1 VVLKW
6 RNKED
11 GSLVRDAIYTA
22 VDIGSDKV
30 TSIMARVGTEG
41 ELKVLGTGVVGSQGI
56 QKGRIENIE
65 EVQQAVRESME
76 EAQRYIGNGTPSGV
90 YASVSGTHLTS
101 LNTKEEV
108 ENPDDVGDIKSK
120 LLGRLIRGSFPDVAP
135 NQEVLHVIP
144 IGYHVDGMT
153 GIRNPVGLHGNL
165 VEVEAHVVM
174 GDSVALKNTV
184 KAIEVTRASVKSLVL
199 HSLASAEAI
208 LTGDEKEM
216 GAVVV
221 DIGGGTTDIVV
232 YRQGQPW
239 YSAVIPV
246 GGSQLTRDLSV
257 ALKTPVHMAEAMK
270 VKFGTVMPDTIS
282 ADEKVVIPSFQGQ
295 PKHSLSRRILC
306 EPLHDRML
314 ELIKIIVLKVKQS
327 GLREFPSGGIV
338 LTGGGSEMNGLMQLV
353 QKTLGGR
360 VRIAHPES
368 IAGLPAQ
375 LRKPAFAAAVGLL
388 LWGIK
393 HQGETRSSLNGGRSI
408 MSNNSWKWGLGRKRS
423 VLAR

>member
-1 VVLKW
+1 MA
-6 RNKED
+6 
-11 GSLVRDAIYTA
+11 RDTFYTA
-22 VDIGSDKV
+22 VDIGTDKV
-30 TSIMARVGTEG
+30 TSIMAGVGTEG
-41 ELKVLGTGVVGSQGI
+41 ELKVLGTGVVTSQGV

-65 EVQQAVRESME
+65 EVQETVKTSMK
-76 EAQRYIGNGTPSGV
+76 EAQRYIGNGAPSGV

-101 LNTKEEV
+101 LNTREEV
-108 ENPDDVGDIKSK
+108 ENPDDVGDISGK
-120 LLGRLIRGSFPDVAP
+120 LLDRLLRGSFPDVGP

-144 IGYHVDGMT
+144 IGYHVDGMS

-184 KAIEVTRASVKSLVL
+184 KAIETSRASVKSMVL
-199 HSLASAEAI
+199 HSLASAEAT
-208 LTGDEKEM
+208 LTGDEREM
-216 GAVVV
+216 GVVLV

-246 GGSQLTRDLSV
+246 GGNQLTRDLSV
-257 ALKTPVHMAEAMK
+257 ALKTPMYMTEEMK
-270 VKFGTVMPDTIS
+270 VKWGTVMPEMVA

-306 EPLHDRML
+306 EPLHDRAM
-314 ELIKIIVLKVKQS
+314 ELIKMIVLKVRQS

-338 LTGGGSEMNGLMQLV
+338 LTGGGAEMTGLTDLV
-353 QKTLGGR
+353 QKTLGGQ
-360 VRIAHPES
+360 VRIAYPEG

-408 MSNNSWKWGLGRKRS
+408 MGNKSWRWGWGSKKAAA
-423 VLAR
+423 VK

>member
-1 VVLKW
+1 
-6 RNKED
+6 
-11 GSLVRDAIYTA
+11 
-22 VDIGSDKV
+22 
-30 TSIMARVGTEG
+30 MARVGTEG
-41 ELKVLGTGVVGSQGI
+41 ELKVLGTGVVGSHGI

-65 EVQQAVRESME
+65 ETQQAVRASME

-108 ENPDDVGDIKSK
+108 ENPDDVSDINKK
-120 LLGRLIRGSFPDVAP
+120 LLNRLLRGSFPDVGP

-144 IGYHVDGMT
+144 IGFHVDGMT
-153 GIRNPVGLHGNL
+153 GIRNPIGLHGNL

-184 KAIEVTRASVKSLVL
+184 KVIETTKASVKSLVL
-199 HSLASAEAI
+199 HSLASAEAT

-216 GAVVV
+216 GVVVV

-257 ALKTPVHMAEAMK
+257 ALKTPMHMTETLK
-270 VKFGTVMPDTIS
+270 VKFGTVMPESVAT
-282 ADEKVVIPSFQGQ
+282 DEKVVIPSFQGQ
-295 PKHSLSRRILC
+295 PKHSLSRRVLC

-314 ELIKIIVLKVKQS
+314 ELIKMIVLKVKQS

-338 LTGGGSEMNGLMQLV
+338 VTGGGAEMTGLTHLV

-360 VRIAHPES
+360 VRIAYPEG

-375 LRKPAFAAAVGLL
+375 LKKPAFAAAVGLL

-393 HQGETRSSLNGGRSI
+393 HQGETRSSLNGGRS
-408 MSNNSWKWGLGRKRS
+408 MMGKKSWKWGLGTKKVTAIR
-423 VLAR
+423 

>member
-1 VVLKW
+1 MALFF
-6 RNKED
+6 KE
-11 GSLVRDAIYTA
+11 GGRLARDTLYTA
-22 VDIGSDKV
+22 VDIGTDKV

-41 ELKVLGTGVVGSQGI
+41 ELKVLGTGVVESHGI

-65 EVQQAVRESME
+65 EVRETVRASME
-76 EAQRYIGNGTPSGV
+76 EAQRYIGNGAPSGV

-108 ENPDDVGDIKSK
+108 ENPDDVGDINSK
-120 LLGRLIRGSFPDVAP
+120 LLNRLLRGSFPDVGP

-144 IGYHVDGMT
+144 IGYQVDGMT
-153 GIRNPVGLHGNL
+153 GIRNPVGLHGSL

-174 GDSVALKNTV
+174 GDSVVLKNTV
-184 KAIEVTRASVKSLVL
+184 KAIETSRASVKSMVL
-199 HSLASAEAI
+199 HSLASAEST

-216 GAVVV
+216 GVVLV

-239 YSAVIPV
+239 YSTVIPV

-257 ALKTPVHMAEAMK
+257 ALKTPMHMTEAMK
-270 VKFGTVMPDTIS
+270 VKFGTVMPEKLS
-282 ADEKVVIPSFQGQ
+282 SDEKVVIPGFQGQ

-314 ELIKIIVLKVKQS
+314 ELIKMIVLKVKQS

-338 LTGGGSEMNGLMQLV
+338 LTGGGAEMTGLTHLV
-353 QKTLGGR
+353 QKTLGGQ
-360 VRIAHPES
+360 VRTAYPEG
-368 IAGLPAQ
+368 IPGLPAQ

-393 HQGETRSSLNGGRSI
+393 HQGETRSSLNGGRL
-408 MSNNSWKWGLGRKRS
+408 MMGNKSWRWGLGNKKAAVMR
-423 VLAR
+423 